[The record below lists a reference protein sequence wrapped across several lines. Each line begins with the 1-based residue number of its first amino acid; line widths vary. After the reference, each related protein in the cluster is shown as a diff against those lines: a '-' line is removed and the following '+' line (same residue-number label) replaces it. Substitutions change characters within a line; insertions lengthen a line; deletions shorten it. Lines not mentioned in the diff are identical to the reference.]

1 MTSQRKTITIDTGWL
16 GGAICFFGAFGIYF
30 LTLAPTVQG
39 FDSAELS
46 VGAYSLGFVH
56 PTGYPLYL
64 LIGHLFSGIPIGD
77 VGFRLNLMS
86 AFFGSLTV
94 LGLFALL
101 LYQTRNWLASLAATA
116 LFALSPLFWSQAIRA
131 EVYTLHTAIVTGVL
145 LTCLLAYQK
154 KKTGYIVIC
163 YILLGLGSGNHIT
176 IIFLWAPILLNIFW
190 MKAGERKIYI
200 LAAIPGIIIACLLY
214 LYFPWRSAANPQ
226 IDYIRPYFHVDPG
239 SPSGLWWMVSGKAF
253 RCFLTLDA
261 TSLIQA
267 LIRLTGFLWNGAL
280 GFGLVL
286 AIPGW
291 WELRR
296 RFPPW
301 NRILTLYLLGNL
313 AMFIL
318 YDVVD
323 REVMFLPV
331 YALMSIWCANGI
343 GVVERW
349 ITNRMRPI
357 GRVNLLIN
365 AALLFVIALSAW
377 FDWPHVSLKGN
388 RHTYDMATHV
398 LNQLEPSTLL
408 VNHWITASVFDYLR
422 VVEGQRPD
430 VSSFNIEFF
439 YLGVQNRCTASSTD
453 DPAEAAWLAWLNAH
467 LGERPLCFIE
477 PLPTTPENYSWSKQG
492 ECWILTSG
500 RTSP

>member
-1 MTSQRKTITIDTGWL
+1 MTNSRKSITIGIGML

-86 AFFGSLTV
+86 ALFGGLTV
-94 LGLFALL
+94 MGLFTLL

-131 EVYTLHTAIVTGVL
+131 EVYTLHTAIVTSAL
-145 LTCLLAYQK
+145 LACLLADQK
-154 KKTGYIVIC
+154 KKTTYTLIC
-163 YILLGLGSGNHIT
+163 YCLLGLGIGNHLT
-176 IIFLWAPILLNIFW
+176 IIFLWASILLNTLW
-190 MKAGERKIYI
+190 LEAGERKTHL
-200 LAAIPGIIIACLLY
+200 LAAISGIIIAFLLY

-226 IDYIRPYFHVDPG
+226 IDYIRPYFHIDPG
-239 SPSGLWWMVSGKAF
+239 SLTGLWWTVTGQAF
-253 RCFLTLDA
+253 RCSVTLDA
-261 TSLIQA
+261 SL
-267 LIRLTGFLWNGAL
+267 LVRELTRLARFLWDGSL

-286 AIPGW
+286 GIPGW
-291 WELRR
+291 WKLWKTL
-296 RFPPW
+296 PQW
-301 NRILTLYLLGNL
+301 NRVLTLYLLGNL
-313 AMFIL
+313 AMFVI

-323 REVMFLPV
+323 KEVMFLPV
-331 YALMSIWCANGI
+331 YALVSIWAANGI
-343 GVVERW
+343 GIAERW
-349 ITNRMRPI
+349 MTNRMRHAS
-357 GRVNLLIN
+357 RVNVLVN
-365 AALLFVIALSAW
+365 AALLFVIALSTW
-377 FDWPHVSLKGN
+377 FDWPYVSLKGN
-388 RHTYDMATHV
+388 RRVYDTAAQV
-398 LNQLEPSTLL
+398 LSQLEPSTIL

-422 VVEGQRPD
+422 VVEGRRPD
-430 VSSFNIEFF
+430 VSSFNIDFF

-453 DPAEAAWLAWLNAH
+453 DPAEVAWLAWLNAH

-477 PLPTTPENYSWSKQG
+477 PLPTTPEKYSWSKQG